1 VINYLAFPFQQNM
14 EPGTAKPFPLS
25 CYLTESLAQG
35 NISIFLRSI
44 TVHRG
49 RDIDQQTGFSF
60 AQPKT
65 FPGMEDRQ
73 TFGPG
78 L

>member
-1 VINYLAFPFQQNM
+1 MINHQTLPLKHNV
-14 EPGTAKPFPLS
+14 EPGTTKPFPLPGQ
-25 CYLTESLAQG
+25 LAKPLAK
-35 NISIFLRSI
+35 NSIIVFLQLI

-49 RDIDQQTGFSF
+49 RDIDQQAGFPF

-65 FPGMEDRQ
+65 FPGMGDRQ